1 MTRHNQVLSIIT
13 ASLQTFATI
22 PTCVVGGFLGEYL
35 GRRMA
40 CYFISP
46 IFLTGFLCM
55 CLAPDIYM
63 LFFGR
68 ILGGLAI
75 GLGSSPAGVT
85 PS

>member
-1 MTRHNQVLSIIT
+1 M
-13 ASLQTFATI
+13 
-22 PTCVVGGFLGEYL
+22 VGGFLGEYL

-46 IFLTGFLCM
+46 LFLTGFLCIA
-55 CLAPDIYM
+55 LSPDIYM

-75 GLGSSPAGVT
+75 GLGSSPAGVR
-85 PS
+85 S